1 MGQKGKQSHQD
12 KMMDKSKKSKESEDN
27 VAT

>member
-1 MGQKGKQSHQD
+1 MVQEGKQSHQV
-12 KMMDKSKKSKESEDN
+12 KIMDKSKKSKESEDN